1 MLLGLKMAEIA
12 KRTILVII
20 MDLMIWAGLR

>member
-1 MLLGLKMAEIA
+1 MLPALRMAEIA
-12 KRTILVII
+12 KRIILQMI